1 LPKPVRWSALRPGIA
16 LCTGV
21 LGAAAL
27 VLVYGRVGAIHAR
40 TIRVYLTTDRAQGV
54 IRGTAVWLDGV
65 KIGAVGW
72 LRFRPPNTDTAQR
85 LLIALDV
92 IEDARP
98 RIRHDTRAQIR
109 PGGSRIGSPVVQL
122 DGGSSQA
129 APIADGDTLAT
140 RPQRELDA
148 AREQLAVAAQS
159 LPVVLDNF
167 NAVRDQMSSHSGT
180 IGAFGG
186 GTDVQQM
193 RILGSRA
200 AHLAGRAERA
210 RGTLG
215 LAMDSDLVGR
225 AQRTIARA
233 DSLAREAATPRSGLA
248 RMRTDTLLVREM
260 RATGDELALIGAR
273 VEATTGRGT
282 APPSGAAALQ
292 EQIREADARLR
303 TLMRDVA
310 RRPLRYLNF

>member
-1 LPKPVRWSALRPGIA
+1 
-16 LCTGV
+16 V
-21 LGAAAL
+21 LGAATA

-54 IRGTAVWLDGV
+54 IRGTNVWLDGV

-92 IEDARP
+92 IEDARQ
-98 RIRHDTRAQIR
+98 RIRRDTRAQIR

-122 DGGSSQA
+122 AGGSSQA
-129 APIADGDTLAT
+129 VPIADGDTLAT

-148 AREQLAVAAQS
+148 AREQIALAAQG

-167 NAVRDQMSSHSGT
+167 NAVRGQMSSHSGT

-186 GTDVQQM
+186 GTDVQRM
-193 RILGSRA
+193 RILGERA
-200 AHLAGRAERA
+200 AGLSARAARA
-210 RGTLG
+210 HGTVV

-233 DSLAREAATPRSGLA
+233 DSLAQEAITPRSGLA
-248 RMRTDTLLVREM
+248 RMRTDTTLVAEM
-260 RATGDELALIGAR
+260 RAVGAELALIGAR
-273 VEATTGRGT
+273 VDASTGHGAAT
-282 APPSGAAALQ
+282 PSGAAALQ
-292 EQIREADARLR
+292 QQIREADARLR
-303 TLMRDVA
+303 TLMGDIA